1 MRTSDPRRSH
11 GRRDRERAFSL
22 LEIMVAIAILG
33 LTLTVI
39 LSAQGSLAASNKI
52 AAREGMAVT
61 LARCKMTAVEE
72 DLLKRGYPVLDEIN
86 GDEPCCEGIDAP
98 AFSCDTSVERVELPE
113 MSGAGEGDAGIGGAL
128 AQAVKGVQPDKGGGD
143 KGMPAL
149 PPGLAQQGAIAS
161 AVGDG
166 GLTDI
171 AATMSRQTDE
181 ASGGAGASGLV
192 AQVLGIVYPSLRPIL
207 SNSVRR
213 VTVEVNWK
221 EGPTERDFKLVQ
233 FVTNPSIAA
242 GTLGAGGAAAAA
254 AAAAGGAGGAAAP
267 GGVSGSGNSG
277 QPIPLG
283 GGK

>member
-1 MRTSDPRRSH
+1 MRTSERASAAAS
-11 GRRDRERAFSL
+11 RAFSL

-39 LSAQGSLAASNKI
+39 LSAQGSLAASDKI

-86 GDEPCCEGIDAP
+86 GDEVCCEGVDAP
-98 AFSCDTSVERVELPE
+98 SFTCDTAVERVELPE
-113 MSGAGEGDAGIGGAL
+113 MSSGGGEGGDAGIGGAL
-128 AQAVKGVQPDKGGGD
+128 AAAVKGVQPGKGGENGA
-143 KGMPAL
+143 PAL
-149 PPGLAQQGAIAS
+149 PPSLAKEGTIAS

-166 GLTDI
+166 GLTEI
-171 AATMSRQTDE
+171 AATMARQTDE
-181 ASGGAGASGLV
+181 AAQGGGASGLV

-213 VTVEVNWK
+213 VTIAVHWD
-221 EGPTERDFKLVQ
+221 EGPNEREFKLVQ
-233 FVTNPSIAA
+233 FVSNPSIAA
-242 GTLGAGGAAAAA
+242 QSMGAGMP
-254 AAAAGGAGGAAAP
+254 GGPGGGPGGAP
-267 GGVSGSGNSG
+267 GGVPGGAPG
-277 QPIPLG
+277 G

>member
-1 MRTSDPRRSH
+1 MPTSERSLRR
-11 GRRDRERAFSL
+11 RARAFSL

-39 LSAQGSLAASNKI
+39 LSAQGSLSASDKI

-86 GDEPCCEGIDAP
+86 GDENCCEGVDAP
-98 AFSCDTSVERVELPE
+98 GFTCDTAVERVELPE
-113 MSGAGEGDAGIGGAL
+113 MSGGGGGEGGDAGIGGAL
-128 AQAVKGVQPDKGGGD
+128 AAAVKGVQPGKTGENGAPPLP
-143 KGMPAL
+143 PAL
-149 PPGLAQQGAIAS
+149 AKEGTIAS

-166 GLTDI
+166 GLSEI

-181 ASGGAGASGLV
+181 AAQGGGAAGLV
-192 AQVLGIVYPSLRPIL
+192 GQVLGIVYPSLRPIL

-213 VTVEVNWK
+213 VTVSVHWED
-221 EGPTERDFKLVQ
+221 GPNEREFKLVQ
-233 FVTNPSIAA
+233 FVSNPSIAA
-242 GTLGAGGAAAAA
+242 QAMGAGM
-254 AAAAGGAGGAAAP
+254 P
-267 GGVSGSGNSG
+267 GGPGGPGGMPGGGSAGM
-277 QPIPLG
+277 PTG